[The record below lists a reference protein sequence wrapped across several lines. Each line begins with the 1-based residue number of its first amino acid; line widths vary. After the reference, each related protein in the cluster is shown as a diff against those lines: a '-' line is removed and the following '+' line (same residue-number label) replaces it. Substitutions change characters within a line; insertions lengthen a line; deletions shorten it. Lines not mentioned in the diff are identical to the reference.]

1 MTDHELNT
9 TIYNALA
16 MYGDWLTFDQLDN
29 ILAKADKTLR
39 PELRRAMLR
48 GELGRML
55 HSGSIIRDKR
65 EPKYHI
71 SDDVNIF

>member
-16 MYGDWLTFDQLDN
+16 MYGNWLTFDQLDQ

-39 PELRRAMLR
+39 PEPRRAMLR
-48 GELGRML
+48 GEIARML
-55 HSGSIIRDKR
+55 HSGQIIRDKYTT
-65 EPKYHI
+65 KYHI
-71 SDDVNIF
+71 SDDVNLF